1 MALKDGR
8 CPNCGSLLALDPN
21 AEKGH
26 CLFCDAVFENKR
38 AFEIAGDPAG
48 YEFPNEPQ
56 PKYEGPS
63 LNPKNSGNAAVATQP
78 AAPKKKKATAK
89 PVYIHKEPIK
99 LPDIKL
105 SPKVRKKVILF
116 VLAAVILIAGI
127 STPLIMTRNSMRASL
142 KEAMPQI
149 APFAVD
155 VEQATEIRRLTNT
168 YLLIVAPGDISEED
182 LILLFRQYA
191 EKRAEIRGLDL
202 NDFDRVY
209 RPVTVKVVTE
219 NGSYLMSEPEAMA
232 TLSSDQFIQTRP

>member
-26 CLFCDAVFENKR
+26 CLFCDAVFETRGRLKLPETR
-38 AFEIAGDPAG
+38 C

-63 LNPKNSGNAAVATQP
+63 LNPKNSGNAACRHTTGRA
-78 AAPKKKKATAK
+78 KEEKATAK

-116 VLAAVILIAGI
+116 VLTAVI
-127 STPLIMTRNSMRASL
+127 
-142 KEAMPQI
+142 
-149 APFAVD
+149 
-155 VEQATEIRRLTNT
+155 
-168 YLLIVAPGDISEED
+168 
-182 LILLFRQYA
+182 
-191 EKRAEIRGLDL
+191 
-202 NDFDRVY
+202 
-209 RPVTVKVVTE
+209 
-219 NGSYLMSEPEAMA
+219 
-232 TLSSDQFIQTRP
+232 